1 MTNKNL
7 IEGISELYSK
17 ARNSVEKYTY
27 PDIKRGRKHS
37 ISSMA
42 EDLLA
47 YFILR
52 RANLQGHQIWVD
64 YPISFKNDKARSK
77 TIYADIAI
85 VKKENNQ
92 FIITHIVDLKLDLG
106 WKRSLEELQKA
117 ITQAISRTNDMR
129 TVGVGQCRELDDSG
143 LKIQT
148 PSVVNFSPTLKWH
161 MAVMSN
167 QNISKK
173 KMEINIV
180 YAKEQQ
186 NLNPFRF
193 YVFSEGT
200 HPNGGIAKEI
210 DEEINRFIAELSN

>member
-1 MTNKNL
+1 
-7 IEGISELYSK
+7 
-17 ARNSVEKYTY
+17 
-27 PDIKRGRKHS
+27 
-37 ISSMA
+37 
-42 EDLLA
+42 
-47 YFILR
+47 
-52 RANLQGHQIWVD
+52 
-64 YPISFKNDKARSK
+64 
-77 TIYADIAI
+77 
-85 VKKENNQ
+85 
-92 FIITHIVDLKLDLG
+92 
-106 WKRSLEELQKA
+106 
-117 ITQAISRTNDMR
+117 MR